1 MPSFVNP
8 IHTNAN
14 ALNSGTKN
22 EVKDTKNAPKSASKD
37 FNKILN
43 QKISKDKTAPKEN
56 PNALKA
62 TPKDA
67 KEDAKELEKTPT
79 PHHQHAQNLAKDQQ
93 APTLKD
99 LLNHKKT
106 TASHEAQHETHEPT
120 LKDLLNHKKTT
131 ASHEAQHET
140 HEMHETNPKT
150 PNETLNKNE
159 KKPNGVASNAHQANL
174 TNKNPLTPTNHANN
188 AIKNPTAPTHN
199 AKEPKTLKDIH
210 ALSQKHDLNASNIQ
224 VGTPLEKKETPLNAS
239 DQLALKTTQTS
250 INHTLAKN
258 DSKNTANLSSVLQ
271 SLEKKES
278 HNKERTTPPS
288 NEKKTPPLREALQM
302 NAIKRDKTLSKK
314 KPEKTPTKTQ
324 TTAATPENAPKIPL
338 KTPPLMP
345 LIGANPPNDNAPTP
359 LEKEEK
365 AKEVSENKEKT
376 KESNNS
382 AQSAQ
387 NAQASDKTSENKSAA
402 PKETIKH
409 FTQQLKQEIQ
419 EYKPPMSRISMD
431 LFPKELG
438 KVEVTIQKVGKNLK
452 VSVISHNNSLQTF
465 LDNQQDLKNSLN
477 ALGFEGVDL
486 SFSQDSSKEQP
497 KEPLREPFK
506 EQESTPLKENAL
518 KSYQENTDNENKET
532 SMQITLYA

>member
-1 MPSFVNP
+1 MPSPVNP

-14 ALNSGTKN
+14 ALNSGAKN

-37 FNKILN
+37 FSKILN
-43 QKISKDKTAPKEN
+43 QKISKDKTAPKESPN

-67 KEDAKELEKTPT
+67 KEDAKALEKTPT
-79 PHHQHAQNLAKDQQ
+79 PHHQYAQNPAKDQQ

-99 LLNHKKT
+99 WLNHQKT
-106 TASHEAQHETHEPT
+106 TASHEAQH
-120 LKDLLNHKKTT
+120 KN
-131 ASHEAQHET
+131 
-140 HEMHETNPKT
+140 HETNPKT

-159 KKPNGVASNAHQANL
+159 KKPNGVISNTHQTNL

-199 AKEPKTLKDIH
+199 AKEPKTLKDIQT
-210 ALSQKHDLNASNIQ
+210 LSQKHDLNANNIQ
-224 VGTPLEKKETPLNAS
+224 ATTTPENKTPLKTS

-278 HNKERTTPPS
+278 HNKERATPPS
-288 NEKKTPPLREALQM
+288 NEKKTPPLREALPM

-314 KPEKTPTKTQ
+314 KPEKTPTKAQ
-324 TTAATPENAPKIPL
+324 TTAPSIAPENAPKIPL

-345 LIGANPPNDNAPTP
+345 LIGANPPNDNPPTL

-365 AKEVSENKEKT
+365 TKEVSDNKEKT
-376 KESNNS
+376 KESTNS

-387 NAQASDKTSENKSAA
+387 STQSSDKTSENKSTT

-438 KVEVTIQKVGKNLK
+438 KVEVIIQKVGKNLK

-497 KEPLREPFK
+497 KEPFK
-506 EQESTPLKENAL
+506 EQELTPLKENAL
-518 KSYQENTDNENKET
+518 KSYQENTDHENKET

>member
-1 MPSFVNP
+1 MPSPVNP

-14 ALNSGTKN
+14 ALNSGAKN
-22 EVKDTKNAPKSASKD
+22 EVKDAKNAPKSASKD
-37 FNKILN
+37 FSKILN

-62 TPKDA
+62 TPQDTKENA
-67 KEDAKELEKTPT
+67 KEDAKTLEKTPT
-79 PHHQHAQNLAKDQQ
+79 LQPQHAQNLAKDQQ

-99 LLNHKKT
+99 WLNPKT
-106 TASHEAQHETHEPT
+106 TAPHETQHETHEA
-120 LKDLLNHKKTT
+120 N
-131 ASHEAQHET
+131 
-140 HEMHETNPKT
+140 ETNPKT

-159 KKPNGVASNAHQANL
+159 KKPNEALSNAHQTNL
-174 TNKNPLTPTNHANN
+174 ASKNPLTPTNRANN
-188 AIKNPTAPTHN
+188 AIKNPTTPTHN
-199 AKEPKTLKDIH
+199 AKESKTLKDIQT
-210 ALSQKHDLNASNIQ
+210 LSQKHDLNASNIQ
-224 VGTPLEKKETPLNAS
+224 ATTPLEKKETPLNAS
-239 DQLALKTTQTS
+239 DQLALKTTQTP

-258 DSKNTANLSSVLQ
+258 DAKNTANLSSVLQ

-278 HNKERTTPPS
+278 PNKEHANPKN
-288 NEKKTPPLREALQM
+288 NEKKTPPLKEALEM

-324 TTAATPENAPKIPL
+324 TTAPTPENALKIPL

-345 LIGANPPNDNAPTP
+345 LIGANPPNDNIPTL
-359 LEKEEK
+359 LEKEETTKEISDNKEK
-365 AKEVSENKEKT
+365 AKETNS
-376 KESNNS
+376 S

-387 NAQASDKTSENKSAA
+387 NAQASDKTNENKNIA

-409 FTQQLKQEIQ
+409 FAQQLKQEIQ

-438 KVEVTIQKVGKNLK
+438 KVEVIIQKVGKNLK

-497 KEPLREPFK
+497 KEQLRELFK
-506 EQESTPLKENAL
+506 EQESSPLKENAL
-518 KSYQENTDNENKET
+518 KSYQENTDHENQET

>member
-1 MPSFVNP
+1 MPSPVNP

-14 ALNSGTKN
+14 ALNSGAKK
-22 EVKDTKNAPKSASKD
+22 EDTKNAPKSASKD
-37 FNKILN
+37 FSKILN
-43 QKISKDKTAPKEN
+43 QKISKDKTTPKEN

-67 KEDAKELEKTPT
+67 KEDAKKLEKTPT
-79 PHHQHAQNLAKDQQ
+79 LPHQHAQNPAKDQQ

-99 LLNHKKT
+99 WLNHK
-106 TASHEAQHETHEPT
+106 TASHKSQHEAQHETHEA
-120 LKDLLNHKKTT
+120 N
-131 ASHEAQHET
+131 
-140 HEMHETNPKT
+140 ETNPKT

-159 KKPNGVASNAHQANL
+159 KKPNEVTSNAHQTNL
-174 TNKNPLTPTNHANN
+174 PSKNPLTPTNRANN
-188 AIKNPTAPTHN
+188 AIKTSTTPTHN
-199 AKEPKTLKDIH
+199 AKDPKTLKDIQT
-210 ALSQKHDLNASNIQ
+210 LSQKHDLNASNIQ
-224 VGTPLEKKETPLNAS
+224 AATTPENKTPLNAS
-239 DQLALKTTQTS
+239 DHLALKTTQTPT
-250 INHTLAKN
+250 NHTLAKN
-258 DSKNTANLSSVLQ
+258 DAKNTANLSSVLQ
-271 SLEKKES
+271 SLEKKEPQ
-278 HNKERTTPPS
+278 NKEHANPQN
-288 NEKKTPPLREALQM
+288 NEKKTPPLKEALQM

-314 KPEKTPTKTQ
+314 KPEKTQTKTQ
-324 TTAATPENAPKIPL
+324 TTAQAATPENAPKIPL

-345 LIGANPPNDNAPTP
+345 LIGANPPPNDNIPTP
-359 LEKEEK
+359 LEKEETT
-365 AKEVSENKEKT
+365 KEASDNKEKT
-376 KESNNS
+376 KESSNS
-382 AQSAQ
+382 TQSAQ
-387 NAQASDKTSENKSAA
+387 NAQASDKTSENKSTA

-431 LFPKELG
+431 LFPRELG
-438 KVEVTIQKVGKNLK
+438 KVEVIIQKVGKNLK

-497 KEPLREPFK
+497 KEPLRELFK

-518 KSYQENTDNENKET
+518 KSYQENTDHENQET

>member
-1 MPSFVNP
+1 MPSPINP
-8 IHTNAN
+8 IHTNAS
-14 ALNSGTKN
+14 ALNSGAKN
-22 EVKDTKNAPKSASKD
+22 EGTKNAPKSASKD
-37 FNKILN
+37 FSKILN

-67 KEDAKELEKTPT
+67 KEDAKTLEKTLP
-79 PHHQHAQNLAKDQQ
+79 HQHSQNLAKDQQ

-99 LLNHKKT
+99 WLNHKKT
-106 TASHEAQHETHEPT
+106 TAPHEAQHE
-120 LKDLLNHKKTT
+120 N
-131 ASHEAQHET
+131 
-140 HEMHETNPKT
+140 HETNPKT

-159 KKPNGVASNAHQANL
+159 KKSNGVTSNAHQTNL
-174 TNKNPLTPTNHANN
+174 TNKNPITPTNRANN

-199 AKEPKTLKDIH
+199 AKESKTLKDIQV
-210 ALSQKHDLNASNIQ
+210 LSQKHDLNASNIQ
-224 VGTPLEKKETPLNAS
+224 AATTPENKTPLNAS
-239 DQLALKTTQTS
+239 DQLALKTTPKNPTTNPTT
-250 INHTLAKN
+250 IKN
-258 DSKNTANLSSVLQ
+258 DAKNTANLSSVLQ
-271 SLEKKES
+271 SLEKKDP
-278 HNKERTTPPS
+278 HNKEHANPQN
-288 NEKKTPPLREALQM
+288 NEKKTPPLKEALQM

-324 TTAATPENAPKIPL
+324 TTAPTPENAPKIPL

-345 LIGANPPNDNAPTP
+345 LIGANPPPNDNIPTP

-365 AKEVSENKEKT
+365 TQEISENKEKT
-376 KESNNS
+376 KETSNS

-387 NAQASDKTSENKSAA
+387 NTQASDKTSENKSIT

-419 EYKPPMSRISMD
+419 EYKPPMSKISMD

-438 KVEVTIQKVGKNLK
+438 KVEVIIQKVGKNLK

-497 KEPLREPFK
+497 KEQPKEQLGELFK
-506 EQESTPLKENAL
+506 EQELTPLKENAL
-518 KSYQENTDNENKET
+518 KSYQENTDHENQET

>member
-1 MPSFVNP
+1 MPSPVNP

-14 ALNSGTKN
+14 ALNSGAKN

-37 FNKILN
+37 FSKILN

-56 PNALKA
+56 PSTLKD

-67 KEDAKELEKTPT
+67 KALEKTPT
-79 PHHQHAQNLAKDQQ
+79 LPHQHAQNPAKDQQ

-99 LLNHKKT
+99 LLNHPKT
-106 TASHEAQHETHEPT
+106 HPTAEHEAQHETHEA
-120 LKDLLNHKKTT
+120 N
-131 ASHEAQHET
+131 
-140 HEMHETNPKT
+140 ETNPKT

-159 KKPNGVASNAHQANL
+159 KKPNEVASNAHQTNL
-174 TNKNPLTPTNHANN
+174 PNKNPITPNRANHAN
-188 AIKNPTAPTHN
+188 KTPTTPTHN
-199 AKEPKTLKDIH
+199 AKDPKTLKDIQT
-210 ALSQKHDLNASNIQ
+210 LSQKHDLNASNIQ
-224 VGTPLEKKETPLNAS
+224 AATTPENKNPLSAS
-239 DQLALKTTQTS
+239 DHLALKTTQAS

-258 DSKNTANLSSVLQ
+258 DAKNTANLSSVLQ
-271 SLEKKES
+271 SLEKKEPQ
-278 HNKERTTPPS
+278 NKEHANPPN
-288 NEKKTPPLREALQM
+288 NEKKTPPLKEALQM

-314 KPEKTPTKTQ
+314 NSEKTPTKTQ
-324 TTAATPENAPKIPL
+324 AKNQPTAPSATPENAPKLAL

-345 LIGANPPNDNAPTP
+345 LIGANPPNDNIPTP

-365 AKEVSENKEKT
+365 TKEVSDNKEKA
-376 KESNNS
+376 KETNNS

-387 NAQASDKTSENKSAA
+387 NTPASDKTSENKSTA

-419 EYKPPMSRISMD
+419 EYKPPMSKISMD

-486 SFSQDSSKEQP
+486 SFSQDSSKEQQAP
-497 KEPLREPFK
+497 KDQPKEPFK
-506 EQESTPLKENAL
+506 EQELTPLKENAL
-518 KSYQENTDNENKET
+518 KSYQENTDHENQET

>member
-1 MPSFVNP
+1 MPSPVNP

-14 ALNSGTKN
+14 ALNSGAKN

-37 FNKILN
+37 FSKILN

-62 TPKDA
+62 TPKNSKEGA
-67 KEDAKELEKTPT
+67 KEDAKTLEKTPT
-79 PHHQHAQNLAKDQQ
+79 LPHQHAQNLAKDQQ

-99 LLNHKKT
+99 LLNHQKT
-106 TASHEAQHETHEPT
+106 TASHEAQHEI
-120 LKDLLNHKKTT
+120 
-131 ASHEAQHET
+131 
-140 HEMHETNPKT
+140 HETNPKT

-159 KKPNGVASNAHQANL
+159 KKPDGVTSNAHQENS
-174 TNKNPLTPTNHANN
+174 THKNPLTPTNHANH

-199 AKEPKTLKDIH
+199 AKEPKTLKDIQT
-210 ALSQKHDLNASNIQ
+210 LSQKHDLNASNIQ
-224 VGTPLEKKETPLNAS
+224 AATTPENKNPLNAS
-239 DQLALKTTQTS
+239 DHLALKTTQAP
-250 INHTLAKN
+250 INNTLAKN
-258 DSKNTANLSSVLQ
+258 DAKNTANLSSVLQ
-271 SLEKKES
+271 SLEKKEP
-278 HNKERTTPPS
+278 HNKEHTIPPN
-288 NEKKTPPLREALQM
+288 NEKKTPPLKEALQM

-314 KPEKTPTKTQ
+314 KPEKTPIHAKTQ
-324 TTAATPENAPKIPL
+324 TTAPSIVPENAPKIPL

-345 LIGANPPNDNAPTP
+345 LIGANPPPNDNIPTP

-365 AKEVSENKEKT
+365 TQEISENKEKT
-376 KESNNS
+376 KEASNS

-387 NAQASDKTSENKSAA
+387 NAQASDKTSENKSVT

-486 SFSQDSSKEQP
+486 SFSQDSSKEQE
-497 KEPLREPFK
+497 KEPFKEPFK
-506 EQESTPLKENAL
+506 EQESSPLKENAL
-518 KSYQENTDNENKET
+518 KSYQENTDHENQET

>member
-1 MPSFVNP
+1 MPSPINP
-8 IHTNAN
+8 IHTSAN
-14 ALNSGTKN
+14 ASINSGAKN
-22 EVKDTKNAPKSASKD
+22 EDTKNAPKSASKD
-37 FNKILN
+37 FSKILN
-43 QKISKDKTAPKEN
+43 QKISKDKSAPKEN

-62 TPKDA
+62 TPKDSKEGA
-67 KEDAKELEKTPT
+67 KKDAKALEKTPT
-79 PHHQHAQNLAKDQQ
+79 LQPQHAQNLAKDQQ

-99 LLNHKKT
+99 LLNHQKT
-106 TASHEAQHETHEPT
+106 TASHEAQHETH
-120 LKDLLNHKKTT
+120 KN
-131 ASHEAQHET
+131 
-140 HEMHETNPKT
+140 HETNPKT

-159 KKPNGVASNAHQANL
+159 KKPNGVTSSVHQTNL

-199 AKEPKTLKDIH
+199 AKESKTLKDIQT
-210 ALSQKHDLNASNIQ
+210 LSQKHDLNASNIQ
-224 VGTPLEKKETPLNAS
+224 VTAPLEKKETPLRTS
-239 DQLALKTTQTS
+239 DQLALKTTQTP

-258 DSKNTANLSSVLQ
+258 DAKNTANLSSVLQ
-271 SLEKKES
+271 SLEKKDP
-278 HNKERTTPPS
+278 HNKERTTPPN
-288 NEKKTPPLREALQM
+288 NEKKTPPLREALPM

-324 TTAATPENAPKIPL
+324 TTAQAVTPENAPKIPL

-345 LIGANPPNDNAPTP
+345 LIGANPPNDNAPTL

-365 AKEVSENKEKT
+365 TKEASENKEKT

-387 NAQASDKTSENKSAA
+387 NAQSSDKTSENKSVT

-486 SFSQDSSKEQP
+486 SFSQDSSKEQH
-497 KEPLREPFK
+497 KEQLREPFK
-506 EQESTPLKENAL
+506 EQELTPLKENAL
-518 KSYQENTDNENKET
+518 KSYQENTDNENQET

>member
-1 MPSFVNP
+1 MPSPINP
-8 IHTNAN
+8 IHTNASANAN
-14 ALNSGTKN
+14 ALNSGAKN
-22 EVKDTKNAPKSASKD
+22 EDTKNAPKSASKD
-37 FNKILN
+37 FSKILN

-67 KEDAKELEKTPT
+67 KENAKEDAKKLEKTPT
-79 PHHQHAQNLAKDQQ
+79 LPHQHAQNPAKDQQ

-106 TASHEAQHETHEPT
+106 TASHEAQHE
-120 LKDLLNHKKTT
+120 KN
-131 ASHEAQHET
+131 
-140 HEMHETNPKT
+140 HETNPKT

-159 KKPNGVASNAHQANL
+159 KKPNGVTSNAHQTNL
-174 TNKNPLTPTNHANN
+174 PNKNPLTPTNHANH
-188 AIKNPTAPTHN
+188 AIKNPTTPTHN
-199 AKEPKTLKDIH
+199 AKEPKTLKDIQT
-210 ALSQKHDLNASNIQ
+210 LSQKHDLNASNIQ
-224 VGTPLEKKETPLNAS
+224 ATTPLEKETPLNAS
-239 DQLALKTTQTS
+239 DQLALKTTPKNPTTNPTT
-250 INHTLAKN
+250 IKN
-258 DSKNTANLSSVLQ
+258 DAKNTANLSSVLQ

-278 HNKERTTPPS
+278 HNKEHATPPN
-288 NEKKTPPLREALQM
+288 NEKKTPPLKEALQM

-314 KPEKTPTKTQ
+314 KSEKTPTKTQ
-324 TTAATPENAPKIPL
+324 TTAPSITPENAPKIPL

-345 LIGANPPNDNAPTP
+345 LIGANPPNDNAPTL
-359 LEKEEK
+359 LEKEETT
-365 AKEVSENKEKT
+365 KEASDNKEKT

-382 AQSAQ
+382 AQSTQ
-387 NAQASDKTSENKSAA
+387 NAQASDKTSENKSVT

-438 KVEVTIQKVGKNLK
+438 KVEVIIQKVGKNLK

-497 KEPLREPFK
+497 KEQLRELFK

-518 KSYQENTDNENKET
+518 KSYQENTDHENQET

>member
-1 MPSFVNP
+1 MPSPVNP

-14 ALNSGTKN
+14 ALNSGAKN
-22 EVKDTKNAPKSASKD
+22 EDTKNAPKSASKD
-37 FNKILN
+37 FSKILN
-43 QKISKDKTAPKEN
+43 QKISKDKTAPKED

-67 KEDAKELEKTPT
+67 KEDAKTLKKTPT
-79 PHHQHAQNLAKDQQ
+79 LPHQHAQNLAKDQQ

-99 LLNHKKT
+99 WLNHKKT
-106 TASHEAQHETHEPT
+106 TAPHETQHETHEA
-120 LKDLLNHKKTT
+120 N
-131 ASHEAQHET
+131 
-140 HEMHETNPKT
+140 ETNPKT

-159 KKPNGVASNAHQANL
+159 KKPNEVTSNAHQTNL
-174 TNKNPLTPTNHANN
+174 PNKNPITPNHANN
-188 AIKNPTAPTHN
+188 TIKNPTTPTHN
-199 AKEPKTLKDIH
+199 AKDPKTLKDIQT
-210 ALSQKHDLNASNIQ
+210 LSQKHDLNASNIQ
-224 VGTPLEKKETPLNAS
+224 AATTPENKTPLNAS
-239 DQLALKTTQTS
+239 DHLALKTTQTPT
-250 INHTLAKN
+250 NHTLAKN
-258 DSKNTANLSSVLQ
+258 DAKNTANLSSVLQ
-271 SLEKKES
+271 SLEKKEP
-278 HNKERTTPPS
+278 HNKEHTTPQN
-288 NEKKTPPLREALQM
+288 NEKKTPPLKEALEM

-314 KPEKTPTKTQ
+314 KSEKTQTKTQ
-324 TTAATPENAPKIPL
+324 TTAPSIAPENAPKIPL

-345 LIGANPPNDNAPTP
+345 LIGANPPNNNPPTL
-359 LEKEEK
+359 LEKEETTKEISDNKEK
-365 AKEVSENKEKT
+365 AKETS
-376 KESNNS
+376 NS
-382 AQSAQ
+382 AQNAQ
-387 NAQASDKTSENKSAA
+387 NAQASDKTSENKNTA

-438 KVEVTIQKVGKNLK
+438 KVEVIIQKVGKNLK

-497 KEPLREPFK
+497 KEQLREPFK

-518 KSYQENTDNENKET
+518 KSYQENTDHENQET

>member
-1 MPSFVNP
+1 MPSPINP

-14 ALNSGTKN
+14 ALNSGAKN
-22 EVKDTKNAPKSASKD
+22 EDTKNAPKSASKD
-37 FNKILN
+37 FSKILN

-62 TPKDA
+62 TPKNSKEGA
-67 KEDAKELEKTPT
+67 KEDAKALEKTPT
-79 PHHQHAQNLAKDQQ
+79 PHHQHAQNPAKDQQ

-99 LLNHKKT
+99 WLNHQKT
-106 TASHEAQHETHEPT
+106 TASHEAQHE
-120 LKDLLNHKKTT
+120 KN
-131 ASHEAQHET
+131 
-140 HEMHETNPKT
+140 HETNPKT

-159 KKPNGVASNAHQANL
+159 KKPNGVISNAHQANL
-174 TNKNPLTPTNHANN
+174 TNKNPLTPTNRANN

-199 AKEPKTLKDIH
+199 AKDPKTLKDIQT
-210 ALSQKHDLNASNIQ
+210 LSQKHDLNASNIQ
-224 VGTPLEKKETPLNAS
+224 ATTTPENKTPLNAS

-258 DSKNTANLSSVLQ
+258 DAKNTANLSSVLQ

-278 HNKERTTPPS
+278 PNKEHANPQN
-288 NEKKTPPLREALQM
+288 NEKKTPPLKEALQM

-314 KPEKTPTKTQ
+314 KSEKTPTKAQ
-324 TTAATPENAPKIPL
+324 TTAPSIAPENAPKIPL

-345 LIGANPPNDNAPTP
+345 LIGANPPPNDNIPTP

-365 AKEVSENKEKT
+365 TQEISDNKEKT
-376 KESNNS
+376 KETSNS

-387 NAQASDKTSENKSAA
+387 NAQASDKTSENKSVT

-438 KVEVTIQKVGKNLK
+438 KVEVVIQKVGKNLK

-497 KEPLREPFK
+497 KEQLRELFK

-518 KSYQENTDNENKET
+518 KSYQENTDHENQET

>member
-1 MPSFVNP
+1 MPSPVNP

-14 ALNSGTKN
+14 ALNSGAKN
-22 EVKDTKNAPKSASKD
+22 EDTKNAPKSASKD
-37 FNKILN
+37 FSKILN
-43 QKISKDKTAPKEN
+43 QKISKDKTAPKESPN

-62 TPKDA
+62 TLKDAKENA
-67 KEDAKELEKTPT
+67 KEDAKALEKTPT

-99 LLNHKKT
+99 WLNHKKT
-106 TASHEAQHETHEPT
+106 TAEHEAQHETHE
-120 LKDLLNHKKTT
+120 
-131 ASHEAQHET
+131 
-140 HEMHETNPKT
+140 HETNPKT
-150 PNETLNKNE
+150 PNETLGKNE
-159 KKPNGVASNAHQANL
+159 KKPNEVASNAHQANL
-174 TNKNPLTPTNHANN
+174 TNKNPITPTNHANN
-188 AIKNPTAPTHN
+188 AIKTQTTPTHN
-199 AKEPKTLKDIH
+199 AKEPKTLKDIQT
-210 ALSQKHDLNASNIQ
+210 LSQKHDLNASNIQ
-224 VGTPLEKKETPLNAS
+224 ATTTPENKTLLNAG
-239 DQLALKTTQTS
+239 DHLALKTTQTPT
-250 INHTLAKN
+250 NHTLAKN
-258 DSKNTANLSSVLQ
+258 DAKNTANLSSVLQ

-278 HNKERTTPPS
+278 HNKEHANPPN
-288 NEKKTPPLREALQM
+288 NEKKTPPLKEALQM

-314 KPEKTPTKTQ
+314 KSEKTPIHAKTQ
-324 TTAATPENAPKIPL
+324 TTAPSATPENALKIPL

-345 LIGANPPNDNAPTP
+345 LTGANPPNDNIPTP
-359 LEKEEK
+359 PEKEETTKEASDNKEK
-365 AKEVSENKEKT
+365 AKET
-376 KESNNS
+376 NS
-382 AQSAQ
+382 SVQNAQ
-387 NAQASDKTSENKSAA
+387 NAQASDKTSENKSVT

-409 FTQQLKQEIQ
+409 FAQQLKQEIQ

-438 KVEVTIQKVGKNLK
+438 KVEVIIQKVGKNLK

-497 KEPLREPFK
+497 KEQLREPFK

-518 KSYQENTDNENKET
+518 KSYQENTDHENKET

>member
-1 MPSFVNP
+1 MPSPINP

-14 ALNSGTKN
+14 ASTLNSGAKN
-22 EVKDTKNAPKSASKD
+22 GVKDTKNTPKSASKD
-37 FNKILN
+37 FSKILN

-106 TASHEAQHETHEPT
+106 TASHETQHEI
-120 LKDLLNHKKTT
+120 HKN
-131 ASHEAQHET
+131 
-140 HEMHETNPKT
+140 HETNPKT

-174 TNKNPLTPTNHANN
+174 TNKNPLTPTNHA
-188 AIKNPTAPTHN
+188 IKNPTAPTHN
-199 AKEPKTLKDIH
+199 AKDPKTLKDIH

-224 VGTPLEKKETPLNAS
+224 VVAPLEKKETPLNAS

-258 DSKNTANLSSVLQ
+258 DAKNTANLSSVLQ

-278 HNKERTTPPS
+278 HNKEHETPPS

-324 TTAATPENAPKIPL
+324 TTAQAATPENAPKIPL

-376 KESNNS
+376 KESTNS
-382 AQSAQ
+382 AQNAQ

-438 KVEVTIQKVGKNLK
+438 KVEVIIQKVGKNLK

-497 KEPLREPFK
+497 KEQLREPFK
-506 EQESTPLKENAL
+506 EQKLTPLKENAL

>member
-1 MPSFVNP
+1 MPSPINP

-14 ALNSGTKN
+14 ASALNSGAKN
-22 EVKDTKNAPKSASKD
+22 EVKDTKNAPKGASKD
-37 FNKILN
+37 FSKILN

-62 TPKDA
+62 TPK
-67 KEDAKELEKTPT
+67 DAKELEKTPT

-106 TASHEAQHETHEPT
+106 TASHEAQHEI
-120 LKDLLNHKKTT
+120 HKN
-131 ASHEAQHET
+131 
-140 HEMHETNPKT
+140 HETNPKT

-159 KKPNGVASNAHQANL
+159 KKPNRVISNAHQANL

-199 AKEPKTLKDIH
+199 AKEPKTLKDIQT
-210 ALSQKHDLNASNIQ
+210 LSQKHDLNASNIQ

-258 DSKNTANLSSVLQ
+258 NAKNTANLSSVLQ

-302 NAIKRDKTLSKK
+302 SAIKRDKTLSKK

-324 TTAATPENAPKIPL
+324 TTAQAATPENAPKIPL

-365 AKEVSENKEKT
+365 TKEVSENKEKT
-376 KESNNS
+376 KESTNS
-382 AQSAQ
+382 AQNAQ
-387 NAQASDKTSENKSAA
+387 NAQASDKASENKSAT

-486 SFSQDSSKEQP
+486 SFSQDSSKEQE
-497 KEPLREPFK
+497 KEPFKESFK

>member
-1 MPSFVNP
+1 MPSPVNP

-14 ALNSGTKN
+14 ALNSGAKN
-22 EVKDTKNAPKSASKD
+22 EDTKNAPKSASKD
-37 FNKILN
+37 FSKILN
-43 QKISKDKTAPKEN
+43 QKISKDKTASKEN

-62 TPKDA
+62 TPQDAKENA
-67 KEDAKELEKTPT
+67 KEDAKTLEKTPT
-79 PHHQHAQNLAKDQQ
+79 LPHQHAQNPAKDQQ

-99 LLNHKKT
+99 WLNPKT
-106 TASHEAQHETHEPT
+106 TAPHETQHETHE
-120 LKDLLNHKKTT
+120 N
-131 ASHEAQHET
+131 
-140 HEMHETNPKT
+140 HETNPKT

-159 KKPNGVASNAHQANL
+159 KKPNEVTSNAHQTNL

-199 AKEPKTLKDIH
+199 AKEPKTLKDIQT
-210 ALSQKHDLNASNIQ
+210 LSQKHDLNASNIQ
-224 VGTPLEKKETPLNAS
+224 ATTPLEKKETPLNAS
-239 DQLALKTTQTS
+239 DQFALKTTPKNPTTNPTT
-250 INHTLAKN
+250 IKN
-258 DSKNTANLSSVLQ
+258 DAKNTANLSSVLQ

-278 HNKERTTPPS
+278 PNKEHTNPLN
-288 NEKKTPPLREALQM
+288 NEKKTPPLKEALQM

-314 KPEKTPTKTQ
+314 KSEKTQTKTQ
-324 TTAATPENAPKIPL
+324 TTAPSIVPENAPKIPL

-345 LIGANPPNDNAPTP
+345 LIGANPPPNDNPPTP

-365 AKEVSENKEKT
+365 TQEISENKEKT
-376 KESNNS
+376 KETNSS
-382 AQSAQ
+382 AQSTQ
-387 NAQASDKTSENKSAA
+387 NAQASDKASENKSTA

-438 KVEVTIQKVGKNLK
+438 KVEVVIQKVGKNLK

-497 KEPLREPFK
+497 KEQLRELFK
-506 EQESTPLKENAL
+506 EQELTPLKENAL
-518 KSYQENTDNENKET
+518 KSYQENTDNENQET

>member
-1 MPSFVNP
+1 MPSPINP
-8 IHTNAN
+8 IHTNAS
-14 ALNSGTKN
+14 ALNNGTKN
-22 EVKDTKNAPKSASKD
+22 EVKDAKNAPKNASKD
-37 FNKILN
+37 FSKILN
-43 QKISKDKTAPKEN
+43 QKISKDKNAPKESPN
-56 PNALKA
+56 PNASKA

-67 KEDAKELEKTPT
+67 KALEKTPT
-79 PHHQHAQNLAKDQQ
+79 PQPQHAKKIAKDEQ

-99 LLNHKKT
+99 LLNHPKT
-106 TASHEAQHETHEPT
+106 TASHKTQHETH
-120 LKDLLNHKKTT
+120 KI
-131 ASHEAQHET
+131 
-140 HEMHETNPKT
+140 HETNPKT

-159 KKPNGVASNAHQANL
+159 KKPNEAASNANQANL
-174 TNKNPLTPTNHANN
+174 THKNPITPTNPTNN

-224 VGTPLEKKETPLNAS
+224 ATTPLEKKETPLSVS
-239 DQLALKTTQTS
+239 DPLALKTTQTP

-258 DSKNTANLSSVLQ
+258 DTQNTANLSSVLQ

-278 HNKERTTPPS
+278 LNKEHATPPN
-288 NEKKTPPLREALQM
+288 NEKKTPPLKEALLM

-314 KPEKTPTKTQ
+314 TPEKTPTKTQ
-324 TTAATPENAPKIPL
+324 TTASSAMLENVPKIPL

-345 LIGANPPNDNAPTP
+345 LTGANPPSNNAPTP

-365 AKEVSENKEKT
+365 TKEISDNKEKT

-387 NAQASDKTSENKSAA
+387 NTQASDKTSDNKSAA

-419 EYKPPMSRISMD
+419 EYKPPMSKISMD

-497 KEPLREPFK
+497 KEQLREPFK
-506 EQESTPLKENAL
+506 EQELTPLKENAL

>member
-1 MPSFVNP
+1 MPSPINP
-8 IHTNAN
+8 IHTNASANAN
-14 ALNSGTKN
+14 ALNSGAKN
-22 EVKDTKNAPKSASKD
+22 EDTKNAPKSASKD
-37 FNKILN
+37 FSKILN

-56 PNALKA
+56 PNALKT
-62 TPKDA
+62 TPQNSKEGA
-67 KEDAKELEKTPT
+67 KEDAKTLEKTPT
-79 PHHQHAQNLAKDQQ
+79 LPHQHAQNPAKDQQ

-99 LLNHKKT
+99 WLNHQKT
-106 TASHEAQHETHEPT
+106 TASHEAQHE
-120 LKDLLNHKKTT
+120 KN
-131 ASHEAQHET
+131 
-140 HEMHETNPKT
+140 HETNPKT

-159 KKPNGVASNAHQANL
+159 KKSNGVTSNAHQTNL
-174 TNKNPLTPTNHANN
+174 PNKNPITPTNHANN
-188 AIKNPTAPTHN
+188 AIKNPTTPTHN
-199 AKEPKTLKDIH
+199 AKEPKTLKDIQT
-210 ALSQKHDLNASNIQ
+210 LSQKHDLNASNIQ
-224 VGTPLEKKETPLNAS
+224 ATTTPENKTPLNAS
-239 DQLALKTTQTS
+239 DQFALKTTQAP
-250 INHTLAKN
+250 INNTLAKN
-258 DSKNTANLSSVLQ
+258 DAKNTANLSSVLQ

-278 HNKERTTPPS
+278 HNKERTTPPN

-314 KPEKTPTKTQ
+314 KPEKTPIHTKTQ
-324 TTAATPENAPKIPL
+324 TTAPSIAPENAPKIPL

-345 LIGANPPNDNAPTP
+345 LIGANPPPNDNPPTP
-359 LEKEEK
+359 LEKEETT
-365 AKEVSENKEKT
+365 KEASDNKEKT

-387 NAQASDKTSENKSAA
+387 NAQSSDKASENKSVT

-438 KVEVTIQKVGKNLK
+438 KVEVIIQKVGKNLK

-497 KEPLREPFK
+497 KEQLRELFK
-506 EQESTPLKENAL
+506 EQESSPLKENAL
-518 KSYQENTDNENKET
+518 KSYQENTNHENQET

>member
-1 MPSFVNP
+1 MPSPVNP

-14 ALNSGTKN
+14 ALNSGAKN
-22 EVKDTKNAPKSASKD
+22 EVKDAKNAPKSASKD
-37 FNKILN
+37 FSKILN
-43 QKISKDKTAPKEN
+43 QKISKDKTAPKESPN

-62 TPKDA
+62 TPQNALKD
-67 KEDAKELEKTPT
+67 KLEKTPT
-79 PHHQHAQNLAKDQQ
+79 LPHQHAQNPAKDQQ

-99 LLNHKKT
+99 WLNHQKT
-106 TASHEAQHETHEPT
+106 HPTAEHEAQHETHET
-120 LKDLLNHKKTT
+120 N
-131 ASHEAQHET
+131 
-140 HEMHETNPKT
+140 ETNPKT

-159 KKPNGVASNAHQANL
+159 KKPNEVASNAHQTNL
-174 TNKNPLTPTNHANN
+174 ASKNPITPNHANN
-188 AIKNPTAPTHN
+188 SIKNPTTPTHN
-199 AKEPKTLKDIH
+199 AKESKTLKDIQT
-210 ALSQKHDLNASNIQ
+210 LSQKHDLNASNIQ
-224 VGTPLEKKETPLNAS
+224 ATTPLEKKETPLNAS
-239 DQLALKTTQTS
+239 DQLALKTTQTPTS
-250 INHTLAKN
+250 HTLAKN
-258 DSKNTANLSSVLQ
+258 DAKNTANLSSVLQ

-278 HNKERTTPPS
+278 PNKEHTNPQN
-288 NEKKTPPLREALQM
+288 NEKKTPPLKEALEM

-314 KPEKTPTKTQ
+314 KPEKTPTKAQ
-324 TTAATPENAPKIPL
+324 TTAPSIAPENAPKIPL

-345 LIGANPPNDNAPTP
+345 LIGANPPPNDNIPTP
-359 LEKEEK
+359 IEKEETTKEASDNKEK
-365 AKEVSENKEKT
+365 AKET
-376 KESNNS
+376 NNS
-382 AQSAQ
+382 AQNAQ
-387 NAQASDKTSENKSAA
+387 NAQASDKTSENKSTA

-497 KEPLREPFK
+497 KEQLRELFK
-506 EQESTPLKENAL
+506 EQELTPLKENAL
-518 KSYQENTDNENKET
+518 KSYQENTDHENQET
-532 SMQITLYA
+532 SMQITLYAWF

>member
-1 MPSFVNP
+1 MPSPVNP

-14 ALNSGTKN
+14 ALNGGAKN

-37 FNKILN
+37 FSKILN

-62 TPKDA
+62 TPQDAKENA
-67 KEDAKELEKTPT
+67 KEDAKALEKTPT

-99 LLNHKKT
+99 WLNHQKT
-106 TASHEAQHETHEPT
+106 TASHEAQHEIHE
-120 LKDLLNHKKTT
+120 N
-131 ASHEAQHET
+131 
-140 HEMHETNPKT
+140 HETNPKT

-159 KKPNGVASNAHQANL
+159 KKPNGVTSNAHQTSL
-174 TNKNPLTPTNHANN
+174 PNKNPITPTNHANN
-188 AIKNPTAPTHN
+188 AIKTPTTPTHN
-199 AKEPKTLKDIH
+199 AKDPKTLKDIQT
-210 ALSQKHDLNASNIQ
+210 LSQKHDLNANNIQ
-224 VGTPLEKKETPLNAS
+224 ATTPLEKKETPLSAS
-239 DQLALKTTQTS
+239 DQFALKTTQTP
-250 INHTLAKN
+250 INNTLAKN
-258 DSKNTANLSSVLQ
+258 DAKNTANLSSVLQ
-271 SLEKKES
+271 SLEKKDP
-278 HNKERTTPPS
+278 HNKERATPTS
-288 NEKKTPPLREALQM
+288 NEKKTPSLKEALQM

-314 KPEKTPTKTQ
+314 KSEKTPTKAQ
-324 TTAATPENAPKIPL
+324 TTAPSIAPENAPKIPL

-345 LIGANPPNDNAPTP
+345 LIGANPPPNDNPPTL
-359 LEKEEK
+359 LEKEETT
-365 AKEVSENKEKT
+365 KEASDNKEKT
-376 KESNNS
+376 KEASN
-382 AQSAQ
+382 SAQ
-387 NAQASDKTSENKSAA
+387 NAQNTQASDKTSENKSVT

-438 KVEVTIQKVGKNLK
+438 KVEVIIQKVGKNLK

-497 KEPLREPFK
+497 KEQLRELFK

-518 KSYQENTDNENKET
+518 KSYQENTDHENKET

>member
-1 MPSFVNP
+1 MPSPVNP

-14 ALNSGTKN
+14 ALNSGAKN
-22 EVKDTKNAPKSASKD
+22 EVKDAKNAPKSASKD
-37 FNKILN
+37 FSKILN

-56 PNALKA
+56 PSALKA

-67 KEDAKELEKTPT
+67 KALEKTPT
-79 PHHQHAQNLAKDQQ
+79 LPYQHAQNLAKDQQ

-99 LLNHKKT
+99 WLNHPKT
-106 TASHEAQHETHEPT
+106 HPTAPHEAQHETHEA
-120 LKDLLNHKKTT
+120 D
-131 ASHEAQHET
+131 
-140 HEMHETNPKT
+140 ETNPKT
-150 PNETLNKNE
+150 PNETLSKNE
-159 KKPNGVASNAHQANL
+159 KKPNEVASNAHQTNL
-174 TNKNPLTPTNHANN
+174 PNKNPITPNHANN
-188 AIKNPTAPTHN
+188 AIKNPTTPTHN
-199 AKEPKTLKDIH
+199 AKEPKTLKDIQT
-210 ALSQKHDLNASNIQ
+210 LSQKHDLNASNIQ
-224 VGTPLEKKETPLNAS
+224 ATASLEKKETPLSAS
-239 DQLALKTTQTS
+239 DQLALKATQTP

-258 DSKNTANLSSVLQ
+258 DAKNTANLSSVLQ
-271 SLEKKES
+271 SLEKKEPQ
-278 HNKERTTPPS
+278 NKEHANPQN
-288 NEKKTPPLREALQM
+288 NEKKTPPLKEALQM

-314 KPEKTPTKTQ
+314 NSEKTPTKTQ
-324 TTAATPENAPKIPL
+324 AKNQPTAPSATPENAPKLAL

-345 LIGANPPNDNAPTP
+345 LIGANPPPNDNIPTP

-365 AKEVSENKEKT
+365 TKEISDNKEKT
-376 KESNNS
+376 KETNS
-382 AQSAQ
+382 STQSAQ
-387 NAQASDKTSENKSAA
+387 NTPNSDNKSIA

-419 EYKPPMSRISMD
+419 EYKPPMSKISMD

-486 SFSQDSSKEQP
+486 SFSQDSSKEQQAP
-497 KEPLREPFK
+497 KDQPKEPFK
-506 EQESTPLKENAL
+506 EQELTPLKESVL
-518 KSYQENTDNENKET
+518 KSYQENTDHENQET

>member
-8 IHTNAN
+8 IHTNASAN
-14 ALNSGTKN
+14 ANANANANTSTLINSGAKN

-37 FNKILN
+37 FSKILN

-62 TPKDA
+62 ALK
-67 KEDAKELEKTPT
+67 DAKELEKTPT

-106 TASHEAQHETHEPT
+106 TASHEAQHEI
-120 LKDLLNHKKTT
+120 HKN
-131 ASHEAQHET
+131 HET
-140 HEMHETNPKT
+140 DPKT

-159 KKPNGVASNAHQANL
+159 KKPNGVASNAHQTSL

-199 AKEPKTLKDIH
+199 AKDPKTLKDIH

-239 DQLALKTTQTS
+239 DQLALKTTQTP

-258 DSKNTANLSSVLQ
+258 DAKNTANLSSVLQ

-278 HNKERTTPPS
+278 HNKEHATPPS

-324 TTAATPENAPKIPL
+324 TTAQAVTPENAPKIPL

-365 AKEVSENKEKT
+365 TKEISENKEKT
-376 KESNNS
+376 KESTNS
-382 AQSAQ
+382 AQSTQ
-387 NAQASDKTSENKSAA
+387 NAQASDKASENKSAT

-497 KEPLREPFK
+497 KEQLREPFK
-506 EQESTPLKENAL
+506 EQELTPLKENAL

>member
-1 MPSFVNP
+1 MPSPINP

-14 ALNSGTKN
+14 ALNSGAKN
-22 EVKDTKNAPKSASKD
+22 EDTKNAPKSASKD
-37 FNKILN
+37 FSKILN
-43 QKISKDKTAPKEN
+43 QKISKDKTAPKES

-62 TPKDA
+62 AQKDA
-67 KEDAKELEKTPT
+67 KKDAKALEKTPT
-79 PHHQHAQNLAKDQQ
+79 PHHQHAQNPAKDQQ

-106 TASHEAQHETHEPT
+106 TALHEAQHE
-120 LKDLLNHKKTT
+120 N
-131 ASHEAQHET
+131 
-140 HEMHETNPKT
+140 HETNPKT

-159 KKPNGVASNAHQANL
+159 KKPNGVTSNAHQENSIH
-174 TNKNPLTPTNHANN
+174 KNPLTPTNNANN

-199 AKEPKTLKDIH
+199 AKEPKTLKDIQT
-210 ALSQKHDLNASNIQ
+210 LSQKHDLNASNIQ
-224 VGTPLEKKETPLNAS
+224 VVAPLEKKETPLNAS
-239 DQLALKTTQTS
+239 DQLALKTAQTP

-258 DSKNTANLSSVLQ
+258 DAKNTANLSSVLQ
-271 SLEKKES
+271 SLEKKDPLS
-278 HNKERTTPPS
+278 KERATPPN
-288 NEKKTPPLREALQM
+288 NEKKTPPLKEALPM

-314 KPEKTPTKTQ
+314 KPEKAQ
-324 TTAATPENAPKIPL
+324 TTAPSATPENAPKIPL

-345 LIGANPPNDNAPTP
+345 LIGANPPPNDNAPTP

-365 AKEVSENKEKT
+365 AKEASDNKEKT
-376 KESNNS
+376 KETSNS

-486 SFSQDSSKEQP
+486 SFSQDSSKEQE
-497 KEPLREPFK
+497 KEPFKEPFK
-506 EQESTPLKENAL
+506 EQELTPLKENAL
-518 KSYQENTDNENKET
+518 KSYQENTDNESKET

>member
-1 MPSFVNP
+1 MPSPVNP

-14 ALNSGTKN
+14 ALNSGAKN

-37 FNKILN
+37 FSKILN
-43 QKISKDKTAPKEN
+43 QKISKDKTASKED
-56 PNALKA
+56 PNASKV

-67 KEDAKELEKTPT
+67 KTLEKTPT
-79 PHHQHAQNLAKDQQ
+79 LQPQHAQNPAKDQQ

-99 LLNHKKT
+99 WLNHKKT
-106 TASHEAQHETHEPT
+106 TASHEAQHETHEA
-120 LKDLLNHKKTT
+120 N
-131 ASHEAQHET
+131 
-140 HEMHETNPKT
+140 ETNPKT

-159 KKPNGVASNAHQANL
+159 KKPNGVTSNAHQTNL
-174 TNKNPLTPTNHANN
+174 PNKNPLTPTNHANN
-188 AIKNPTAPTHN
+188 TIKTPTTPTHN
-199 AKEPKTLKDIH
+199 AKDPKTLKDIQT
-210 ALSQKHDLNASNIQ
+210 LSQKHDLNASNIQ
-224 VGTPLEKKETPLNAS
+224 AATTPENKTPLNAS
-239 DQLALKTTQTS
+239 DHLALKTTQTPT
-250 INHTLAKN
+250 NHTLAKN
-258 DSKNTANLSSVLQ
+258 DAKNTANLSSVLQ

-278 HNKERTTPPS
+278 HNKEHANPPN
-288 NEKKTPPLREALQM
+288 NEKKTPPLKEALQM

-314 KPEKTPTKTQ
+314 KPEKTQTKTQ
-324 TTAATPENAPKIPL
+324 TTAPSIAPENAPKIPL

-345 LIGANPPNDNAPTP
+345 LIGANPPNDNAPTL
-359 LEKEEK
+359 LEKEETT
-365 AKEVSENKEKT
+365 KEASDNKEKT
-376 KESNNS
+376 KETSNS

-387 NAQASDKTSENKSAA
+387 NAQASDKTSENKSVT
-402 PKETIKH
+402 PKETIRH

-438 KVEVTIQKVGKNLK
+438 KVEVIIQKVGKNLK

-497 KEPLREPFK
+497 KEQLRELFK
-506 EQESTPLKENAL
+506 EQELTPLKENAL
-518 KSYQENTDNENKET
+518 KSYQENTDHENKET

>member
-1 MPSFVNP
+1 MPSPINP

-14 ALNSGTKN
+14 ANANALNSGAKN
-22 EVKDTKNAPKSASKD
+22 EVKDTKNAPKSTSKD
-37 FNKILN
+37 FSKILN
-43 QKISKDKTAPKEN
+43 QKISKDKTALKEN

-62 TPKDA
+62 TPKNSKEGT

-79 PHHQHAQNLAKDQQ
+79 PHHQHAQDFAKDQQ

-99 LLNHKKT
+99 LLNHQKT
-106 TASHEAQHETHEPT
+106 TASHAQHETHE
-120 LKDLLNHKKTT
+120 N
-131 ASHEAQHET
+131 
-140 HEMHETNPKT
+140 HETNPKT

-159 KKPNGVASNAHQANL
+159 KKPNEAASNAHQANL

-199 AKEPKTLKDIH
+199 AKDPKTLKDIQT
-210 ALSQKHDLNASNIQ
+210 LSQKHDLNASNIQ
-224 VGTPLEKKETPLNAS
+224 VSAPLEKKETPLNAS
-239 DQLALKTTQTS
+239 DHLALKTTQTPT
-250 INHTLAKN
+250 NHTLAKN

-278 HNKERTTPPS
+278 HNKERTTLPH
-288 NEKKTPPLREALQM
+288 NEKKMPPLREALQM

-314 KPEKTPTKTQ
+314 KPEKTPTKIQ
-324 TTAATPENAPKIPL
+324 TTAQAVTPENAPKIPL

-345 LIGANPPNDNAPTP
+345 LIGANPPNNNAPTP

-365 AKEVSENKEKT
+365 TKEVSENKEKT
-376 KESNNS
+376 KESTNS

-387 NAQASDKTSENKSAA
+387 NTQASDKASENKSAA

-409 FTQQLKQEIQ
+409 FAQQLKQEIQ

-497 KEPLREPFK
+497 KEQLREPFK

>member
-1 MPSFVNP
+1 MPSPINP

-14 ALNSGTKN
+14 ANANALNSGAKN

-37 FNKILN
+37 FSKILN

-56 PNALKA
+56 PSALKA

-106 TASHEAQHETHEPT
+106 TASHEAQHETH
-120 LKDLLNHKKTT
+120 KN
-131 ASHEAQHET
+131 
-140 HEMHETNPKT
+140 HETNPKT
-150 PNETLNKNE
+150 PNETLNKDE
-159 KKPNGVASNAHQANL
+159 KKPNEITSNAHQANL
-174 TNKNPLTPTNHANN
+174 TNKNPLTPTNH

-199 AKEPKTLKDIH
+199 AKEPKTLKDIQT
-210 ALSQKHDLNASNIQ
+210 LSQKHDLNASNIQ
-224 VGTPLEKKETPLNAS
+224 VSAPLEKKETPLNAS

-258 DSKNTANLSSVLQ
+258 DTKNTANLSSVLQ

-288 NEKKTPPLREALQM
+288 NEKKTPPLREALPM

-324 TTAATPENAPKIPL
+324 TTAQAVTPKNPPKIPL

-365 AKEVSENKEKT
+365 TKEISENKEKT
-376 KESNNS
+376 KESTNS

-387 NAQASDKTSENKSAA
+387 NTQASDKASENKSAA

-477 ALGFEGVDL
+477 TLGFEGVDL

-532 SMQITLYA
+532 SMQITLYAWF

>member
-14 ALNSGTKN
+14 ANANALINSGAKN
-22 EVKDTKNAPKSASKD
+22 GVKEAKNAPKSASKD
-37 FNKILN
+37 FSKILN
-43 QKISKDKTAPKEN
+43 QKISKDKNAPKEN

-62 TPKDA
+62 TPKNSKDGA
-67 KEDAKELEKTPT
+67 KENAKELEKTPT

-106 TASHEAQHETHEPT
+106 TASHEAQHEI
-120 LKDLLNHKKTT
+120 HKN
-131 ASHEAQHET
+131 
-140 HEMHETNPKT
+140 HETNPKT

-199 AKEPKTLKDIH
+199 AKEPKTLKDIQT
-210 ALSQKHDLNASNIQ
+210 LSQKHDLNASNIQ
-224 VGTPLEKKETPLNAS
+224 VGTPLEKKETPLKTS

-258 DSKNTANLSSVLQ
+258 DAKNTANLSSVLQ

-278 HNKERTTPPS
+278 HNKERATPPS

-324 TTAATPENAPKIPL
+324 TTAQATTPENAPKIPL

-365 AKEVSENKEKT
+365 TKEMSENKEKT
-376 KESNNS
+376 KESTN
-382 AQSAQ
+382 SAQ
-387 NAQASDKTSENKSAA
+387 NAQNTQASDKTSENKSVT

-419 EYKPPMSRISMD
+419 EYKPPISRISMD

-497 KEPLREPFK
+497 KEQLREPFK

-518 KSYQENTDNENKET
+518 KSYQENTDHENKET

>member
-1 MPSFVNP
+1 MPSPINP
-8 IHTNAN
+8 IHTNASAN
-14 ALNSGTKN
+14 ANANTSALNSGAKN
-22 EVKDTKNAPKSASKD
+22 GVKEAKNAPKSASKD

-56 PNALKA
+56 PSALKA
-62 TPKDA
+62 APKDA

-79 PHHQHAQNLAKDQQ
+79 PHHQHTQNLVKDQQ

-106 TASHEAQHETHEPT
+106 TASHEAQHEI
-120 LKDLLNHKKTT
+120 HKN
-131 ASHEAQHET
+131 
-140 HEMHETNPKT
+140 HETNPKT

-159 KKPNGVASNAHQANL
+159 KKPNEVTSNAHQASL
-174 TNKNPLTPTNHANN
+174 TNKNPLTPTNHAN
-188 AIKNPTAPTHN
+188 KNPAAPTHN
-199 AKEPKTLKDIH
+199 AKDPKTLKDIQT
-210 ALSQKHDLNASNIQ
+210 LSQKHDLNASNIQ

-239 DQLALKTTQTS
+239 DQFALKTTQTS

-258 DSKNTANLSSVLQ
+258 GAKNTANLSSVLQ

-324 TTAATPENAPKIPL
+324 TTAPSATPENAPKIPL

-365 AKEVSENKEKT
+365 TKEVSENKEKT
-376 KESNNS
+376 KESTNS
-382 AQSAQ
+382 TQNAQ
-387 NAQASDKTSENKSAA
+387 NTQASDKTSENKSAA

-477 ALGFEGVDL
+477 ALGFDGVDL
-486 SFSQDSSKEQP
+486 SFSQDSSKEQE
-497 KEPLREPFK
+497 KEQLREPFK

-518 KSYQENTDNENKET
+518 KNYQENTDNENKET

>member
-1 MPSFVNP
+1 MPSPINP

-14 ALNSGTKN
+14 TNALNSGAKN
-22 EVKDTKNAPKSASKD
+22 EVKEAKNAPKSASKD
-37 FNKILN
+37 FSEILN
-43 QKISKDKTAPKEN
+43 QKISKDKSAPKEN

-62 TPKDA
+62 TPKNSKEGA
-67 KEDAKELEKTPT
+67 KALEKTPT
-79 PHHQHAQNLAKDQQ
+79 PHHQHAQNPAKDQQ

-106 TASHEAQHETHEPT
+106 TASHEAQHEI
-120 LKDLLNHKKTT
+120 HKN
-131 ASHEAQHET
+131 
-140 HEMHETNPKT
+140 HETNPKT

-159 KKPNGVASNAHQANL
+159 KKPNGVISNAHQENL
-174 TNKNPLTPTNHANN
+174 TNKNPLTPTNHAN
-188 AIKNPTAPTHN
+188 KNPTAPTHN
-199 AKEPKTLKDIH
+199 AKEPKTLKDIQS
-210 ALSQKHDLNASNIQ
+210 LSQKHDLNASNIQ
-224 VGTPLEKKETPLNAS
+224 ATTTPENKTPLNAG

-258 DSKNTANLSSVLQ
+258 GTKNTANLSSVLQ
-271 SLEKKES
+271 SLEKKDP
-278 HNKERTTPPS
+278 HNKERTTPS
-288 NEKKTPPLREALQM
+288 NNEKKTPPLREALQM

-324 TTAATPENAPKIPL
+324 TTAPSIAPENAPKIPL

-345 LIGANPPNDNAPTP
+345 LIGANPTPNDNAPTP
-359 LEKEEK
+359 LEKEETT
-365 AKEVSENKEKT
+365 KEASENKEKT
-376 KESNNS
+376 KESTNS

-387 NAQASDKTSENKSAA
+387 NTQASDKASENKSAA

-497 KEPLREPFK
+497 KEQLKEPFK

>member
-1 MPSFVNP
+1 MPSPVNP

-14 ALNSGTKN
+14 ALNSGAKN

-37 FNKILN
+37 FSKILN

-56 PNALKA
+56 PSALKA

-67 KEDAKELEKTPT
+67 KTLEKTPT
-79 PHHQHAQNLAKDQQ
+79 LPHQHAQNLAKDQQ

-99 LLNHKKT
+99 WLNHPKT
-106 TASHEAQHETHEPT
+106 HPTAKHETQHETHEA
-120 LKDLLNHKKTT
+120 N
-131 ASHEAQHET
+131 
-140 HEMHETNPKT
+140 ETNPKN
-150 PNETLNKNE
+150 PNETLSKNE
-159 KKPNGVASNAHQANL
+159 KKPNEVTSNAHQTNL
-174 TNKNPLTPTNHANN
+174 PNKNPITPNHVNN
-188 AIKNPTAPTHN
+188 AIKTPTTPTHN
-199 AKEPKTLKDIH
+199 AKEPKTLKDIQT
-210 ALSQKHDLNASNIQ
+210 LSQKHDLNASNIQ
-224 VGTPLEKKETPLNAS
+224 AATTPENKNPLNAS
-239 DQLALKTTQTS
+239 DQIALKTTQTPT
-250 INHTLAKN
+250 NHTLAKN
-258 DSKNTANLSSVLQ
+258 DAKNTANLSSVLQ

-278 HNKERTTPPS
+278 HNKEHATPPN
-288 NEKKTPPLREALQM
+288 NEKKTPPLKEALQM

-314 KPEKTPTKTQ
+314 KSEKTPIHAKTQ
-324 TTAATPENAPKIPL
+324 TTAPSATPENAPKISL

-345 LIGANPPNDNAPTP
+345 LIGANPPPNDNIPTP
-359 LEKEEK
+359 LEKEETTKEASDNKEK
-365 AKEVSENKEKT
+365 AKE
-376 KESNNS
+376 SNSN
-382 AQSAQ
+382 AQSTQ
-387 NAQASDKTSENKSAA
+387 NTQASDKTSENKSIA

-419 EYKPPMSRISMD
+419 EYKPPMSKISMD

-497 KEPLREPFK
+497 KDQPKEPFK
-506 EQESTPLKENAL
+506 EQELTPLKENAL
-518 KSYQENTDNENKET
+518 KSYQENTDHENQET

>member
-1 MPSFVNP
+1 MPSPVNP

-14 ALNSGTKN
+14 ALNSGAKN
-22 EVKDTKNAPKSASKD
+22 EVKDAKNAPKSASKD
-37 FNKILN
+37 FSKILN

-56 PNALKA
+56 HNALKA
-62 TPKDA
+62 TPKNSKEGA
-67 KEDAKELEKTPT
+67 KEDAKALEKTPT
-79 PHHQHAQNLAKDQQ
+79 PPHQHAQNPAKDQQ

-99 LLNHKKT
+99 WLNHQKT
-106 TASHEAQHETHEPT
+106 TASHEAQHE
-120 LKDLLNHKKTT
+120 N
-131 ASHEAQHET
+131 
-140 HEMHETNPKT
+140 HETNPKT

-159 KKPNGVASNAHQANL
+159 KKPNGVTSSAHQTNL
-174 TNKNPLTPTNHANN
+174 PNKNPLTPTNHANN
-188 AIKNPTAPTHN
+188 AIKNPTAPTDTK
-199 AKEPKTLKDIH
+199 KEPKTLKDIQ

-224 VGTPLEKKETPLNAS
+224 AATTPENKTPLNAS
-239 DQLALKTTQTS
+239 DHLALKTTPKNPTTNPTT
-250 INHTLAKN
+250 IKN
-258 DSKNTANLSSVLQ
+258 DAKNTANLSSVLQ

-278 HNKERTTPPS
+278 HNKEHANLQN
-288 NEKKTPPLREALQM
+288 NEKKTPPLKEALQM

-314 KPEKTPTKTQ
+314 KSEKTPTKTQ
-324 TTAATPENAPKIPL
+324 TTAPSATPENAPKIPL

-345 LIGANPPNDNAPTP
+345 LIGANPPPNDNIPTP
-359 LEKEEK
+359 LEKEETT
-365 AKEVSENKEKT
+365 KEASDNKEKT
-376 KESNNS
+376 KETSNS
-382 AQSAQ
+382 AQNAQ
-387 NAQASDKTSENKSAA
+387 NAQASDKTSENKSVT

-438 KVEVTIQKVGKNLK
+438 KVEVIIQKVGKNLK

-497 KEPLREPFK
+497 KEQLRELFK

-518 KSYQENTDNENKET
+518 KSYQENTDHENQET

>member
-1 MPSFVNP
+1 MPSPINP
-8 IHTNAN
+8 IHTNASAN
-14 ALNSGTKN
+14 ANANASTLINSGTKN
-22 EVKDTKNAPKSASKD
+22 EDTKNAPKSASKD
-37 FNKILN
+37 FSKILN
-43 QKISKDKTAPKEN
+43 QKISKDKTTPKESPN

-62 TPKDA
+62 TPKNSKEGA
-67 KEDAKELEKTPT
+67 KEDAKALEKTPT
-79 PHHQHAQNLAKDQQ
+79 PHHQHAQNPAKDQQ

-99 LLNHKKT
+99 WLNHQKT
-106 TASHEAQHETHEPT
+106 TASHEAQHE
-120 LKDLLNHKKTT
+120 N
-131 ASHEAQHET
+131 
-140 HEMHETNPKT
+140 HETNPKT

-159 KKPNGVASNAHQANL
+159 KKPNGVTSNAHQTNL

-188 AIKNPTAPTHN
+188 TIKNPTAPTHN
-199 AKEPKTLKDIH
+199 AKESKTLKDIQT
-210 ALSQKHDLNASNIQ
+210 LSQKHDLNASNIQ
-224 VGTPLEKKETPLNAS
+224 ATTTPENKTPLSAS
-239 DQLALKTTQTS
+239 DHLALKTTQTS

-258 DSKNTANLSSVLQ
+258 DAKNTANLSSVLQ

-278 HNKERTTPPS
+278 HNKERTTPPN
-288 NEKKTPPLREALQM
+288 NEKKTPPLKEALPM

-314 KPEKTPTKTQ
+314 KSEKTPTKAQ
-324 TTAATPENAPKIPL
+324 TTAPSIVPENAPKIPL

-345 LIGANPPNDNAPTP
+345 LIGANSPNDNIPTL
-359 LEKEEK
+359 LEKEETT
-365 AKEVSENKEKT
+365 KEASENKEKT

-382 AQSAQ
+382 AQNMQ
-387 NAQASDKTSENKSAA
+387 NTQASDKTNENKSIA

-438 KVEVTIQKVGKNLK
+438 KVEVIIQKVGKNLK

-497 KEPLREPFK
+497 KEPFK
-506 EQESTPLKENAL
+506 EQELTPLKENAL
-518 KSYQENTDNENKET
+518 KSYQENTDHENKET

>member
-1 MPSFVNP
+1 MPSPVNP

-14 ALNSGTKN
+14 ALNSGAKN
-22 EVKDTKNAPKSASKD
+22 EDTKNAPKSASKD
-37 FNKILN
+37 FSKILN
-43 QKISKDKTAPKEN
+43 QKISKDKTAPKESPN
-56 PNALKA
+56 PNALKS

-67 KEDAKELEKTPT
+67 KEDAKTLEKTPT
-79 PHHQHAQNLAKDQQ
+79 LQPPHAQNLAKDQQ

-99 LLNHKKT
+99 WLNHKKT
-106 TASHEAQHETHEPT
+106 TALHEVQHE
-120 LKDLLNHKKTT
+120 N
-131 ASHEAQHET
+131 
-140 HEMHETNPKT
+140 HETNPKT
-150 PNETLNKNE
+150 PNEINKNE
-159 KKPNGVASNAHQANL
+159 KKPNEVTSNAHQTNL
-174 TNKNPLTPTNHANN
+174 PNKNPLTPTNHANN
-188 AIKNPTAPTHN
+188 AIKNPTTPTHN
-199 AKEPKTLKDIH
+199 AKDPKTLKDIQT
-210 ALSQKHDLNASNIQ
+210 LSQKHDLNASNIQ
-224 VGTPLEKKETPLNAS
+224 ATTTPKNKTPLNAS
-239 DQLALKTTQTS
+239 DQFALKTTQAP

-258 DSKNTANLSSVLQ
+258 DTKNTANLSSVLQ
-271 SLEKKES
+271 SLEKKEPQ
-278 HNKERTTPPS
+278 NKEHANPLN
-288 NEKKTPPLREALQM
+288 NEKKTPPLKEALQM

-314 KPEKTPTKTQ
+314 KSEKTPTKAQ
-324 TTAATPENAPKIPL
+324 TTAPSIATENAPKIPL

-345 LIGANPPNDNAPTP
+345 LIGANPPNDNPPTP
-359 LEKEEK
+359 LEKEETT
-365 AKEVSENKEKT
+365 KEASDNKEKT
-376 KESNNS
+376 KESSNS

-387 NAQASDKTSENKSAA
+387 NAQASDKTSENKSIA

-438 KVEVTIQKVGKNLK
+438 KVEVVIQKVGKNLK

-497 KEPLREPFK
+497 KESFK
-506 EQESTPLKENAL
+506 EQELTPLKENAL
-518 KSYQENTDNENKET
+518 KSYQENTDHENQET